1 MKVFNWLE
9 NGILHVHCAVQDS
22 RQEVINEQCYSSCE
36 IFLKGYS
43 ALMDVIII
51 IITFFEAVIAI
62 Y

>member
-1 MKVFNWLE
+1 MA
-9 NGILHVHCAVQDS
+9 LHVHCAVQDS
-22 RQEVINEQCYSSCE
+22 RQEVINEQCYCSCE

-51 IITFFEAVIAI
+51 IVSFFEAVIAI

>member
-1 MKVFNWLE
+1 MA
-9 NGILHVHCAVQDS
+9 LHVHCAVQDS
-22 RQEVINEQCYSSCE
+22 HQEVIHEQCYSSCE

-51 IITFFEAVIAI
+51 IVSFFEAVITI

>member
-1 MKVFNWLE
+1 MA
-9 NGILHVHCAVQDS
+9 LHVHCAVQDS
-22 RQEVINEQCYSSCE
+22 HQEVIHEQCYSSCE